1 MHKLLAQVV
10 NIDGNDGSGISIQGP
25 ENFKFGG
32 DSIGYILGQS
42 LSFVFA
48 AAGIG
53 LLLMIISSGFSIMM
67 SAGDAK
73 KLAGGKATLTN
84 SIIGF
89 ILIFAAFWIVQILG
103 VVLGW
108 DNYIGA
114 IFGQ

>member
-1 MHKLLAQVV
+1 MNKLLALT
-10 NIDGNDGSGISIQGP
+10 IGGNDNGPPINLQGP
-25 ENFKFGG
+25 DNFAFE
-32 DSIGYILGQS
+32 SSNIGEIVGNS
-42 LSFVFA
+42 LSYVFA

-89 ILIFAAFWIVQILG
+89 ILIFAAFWIVQIMG
-103 VVLGW
+103 TVLGW
-108 DNYIGA
+108 QSIFE